1 MGVSSFV
8 VESDPNPKFLHS
20 CDHHHNK
27 AYYMRL
33 NLFMDWISDKAGAD
47 GMCLYKKKIVEDYE
61 IQSMVRDQKGFRPN

>member
-1 MGVSSFV
+1 
-8 VESDPNPKFLHS
+8 
-20 CDHHHNK
+20 
-27 AYYMRL
+27 MRL